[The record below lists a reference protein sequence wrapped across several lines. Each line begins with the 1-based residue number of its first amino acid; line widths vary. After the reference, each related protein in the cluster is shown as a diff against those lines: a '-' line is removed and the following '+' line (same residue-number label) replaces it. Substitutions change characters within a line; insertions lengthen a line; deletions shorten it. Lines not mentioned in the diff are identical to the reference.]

1 MHTETRRKGEIHRMN
16 LTTIRLCRYYRQIR
30 SYLPCSR
37 RLKNHIM
44 DEIRSNIAG
53 FLEENPGAS
62 LAQVEAR
69 FGTPQAIAAAY
80 VDDMDTQELLKALHI
95 RQKITTIVT
104 ACVLIILLMWGITV
118 LSAFIH
124 AYGTTTGY
132 IESYITENP
141 TNPPK

>member
-1 MHTETRRKGEIHRMN
+1 MN
-16 LTTIRLCRYYRQIR
+16 QTKPRLNRYYHQIR

-95 RQKITTIVT
+95 RQKITTIVA
-104 ACVLIILLMWGITV
+104 ACVLIILMMWGITV
-118 LSAFIH
+118 AG
-124 AYGTTTGY
+124 AYVNAVRNSNGTV
-132 IESYITENP
+132 ISIIT
-141 TNPPK
+141 KD